1 MRFWD
6 SSALAPLFVQQEH
19 SEELRSWLVDDPDV
33 VVWTLTEVELRSALT
48 RLGRE
53 GRLSSKE
60 VQDASRRVEEFQA
73 RIHVVSLENG
83 VKSRAKRLLGV
94 HTLRSSDALQLAAAL
109 VSCSDEPGGYELV
122 TLDARLSDAARREGF
137 HVRP

>member
-1 MRFWD
+1 MRYWD
-6 SSALAPLFVQQEH
+6 TSALAPLFVEQER
-19 SEELRSWLVDDPDV
+19 SDELRSWLVDDSDV
-33 VVWTLTEVELRSALT
+33 VMWTLTEVELRSALT

-60 VQDASRRVEEFQA
+60 VQDASRRVEEF
-73 RIHVVSLENG
+73 RSRVHVVSLESG

-94 HTLRSSDALQLAAAL
+94 HTLRAADALQLAAAL
-109 VSCSDEPGGYELV
+109 VSCSDEPSGYELI
-122 TLDARLSDAARREGF
+122 TLDARLVDAARREGF

>member
-1 MRFWD
+1 VRYWD
-6 SSALAPLFVQQEH
+6 TSALAPLFVEQER
-19 SEELRSWLVDDPDV
+19 SDELRSWLVDDSDV
-33 VVWTLTEVELRSALT
+33 VMWTLTEVELRSALT

-60 VQDASRRVEEFQA
+60 VQDASRRVEEF
-73 RIHVVSLENG
+73 RSRVHVVSLESG

-94 HTLRSSDALQLAAAL
+94 HTLRAADALQLAAAL
-109 VSCSDEPGGYELV
+109 VSCSDEPSGYELI
-122 TLDARLSDAARREGF
+122 TLDARLVDAARREGF

>member
-6 SSALAPLFVQQEH
+6 SSALAPIFVGQAK
-19 SEELRSWLVDDPDV
+19 SDELRSWLADDPDV

-53 GRLSSKE
+53 GRLTSKE
-60 VQDASRRVEEFQA
+60 VQDASRRVEDFQS
-73 RIHVVSLENG
+73 RVHVVFLENG

-94 HTLRSSDALQLAAAL
+94 HAVRAADALQLAAAL
-109 VSCSDEPGGYELV
+109 VSCSDDPSGYELV
-122 TLDARLSDAARREGF
+122 TLDARLGEAARREGF

>member
-1 MRFWD
+1 VRYWD
-6 SSALAPLFVQQEH
+6 TSALAPLFVEQER
-19 SEELRSWLVDDPDV
+19 SDELRSWLVEDSDV
-33 VVWTLTEVELRSALT
+33 VMWTLTEVELRSALT

-60 VQDASRRVEEFQA
+60 VQDASRRVEEF
-73 RIHVVSLENG
+73 RSRVHVVSLESG

-94 HTLRSSDALQLAAAL
+94 HTLRAADALQLAAAL
-109 VSCSDEPGGYELV
+109 VSCSDEPSGYELI
-122 TLDARLSDAARREGF
+122 TLDARLVDAARREGF